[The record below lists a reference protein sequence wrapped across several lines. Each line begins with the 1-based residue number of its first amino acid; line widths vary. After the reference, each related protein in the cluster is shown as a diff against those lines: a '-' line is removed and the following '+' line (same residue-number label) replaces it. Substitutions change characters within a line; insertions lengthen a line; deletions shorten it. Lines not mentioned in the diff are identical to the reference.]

1 MNNIM
6 EIRNLSTFLQVAL
19 LQNFTKAGRILGY
32 SQSSISAQ
40 IQQLEED
47 VGVQLFDRIGRG
59 VVLTQYGQELLP
71 YAEKIVSYASYMES
85 FMRQENEIE
94 GTLRVGMV
102 ESLAGI
108 CLEPILM
115 QYNHRFPNVK
125 INLVVDATAVLEEL
139 LKKNQ
144 IDVACVI
151 DDPTPKAKW
160 QCCYE
165 KQVKIVIV
173 ASRSHYLASKPSIR
187 LEELCREKFILMEDE
202 APYSRCFY
210 NLIDTNGIEIKPFL
224 TLQSPRMAMRFIL
237 CDNCVS
243 LLPYYTAKEE
253 FDSGE
258 IVFLDVPECEQ
269 YQTVQIILHRNK
281 LITSHINGFL
291 NEAKSVFDRMLT

>member
-1 MNNIM
+1 M
-6 EIRNLSTFLQVAL
+6 STFLQVAL
-19 LQNFTKAGRILGY
+19 LQNFTQAGRILGY

-71 YAEKIVSYASYMES
+71 YAEKIVSFAAYMES
-85 FMRQENEIE
+85 FMRQENEIK
-94 GTLRVGMV
+94 GTLRLGMV
-102 ESLAGI
+102 ESLAGM
-108 CLEPILM
+108 CLEPILL
-115 QYNHRFPNVK
+115 QYNQRFPNVK
-125 INLVVDATAVLEEL
+125 INLLVDATSTLVEL

-144 IDVACVI
+144 IDVACMI
-151 DDPTPKAKW
+151 DDPPPKAKW

-173 ASRSHYLASKPSIR
+173 ASKSHRLASKQSIG

-210 NLIDTNGIEIKPFL
+210 NFLDTQGIEIKPFL

-237 CDNCVS
+237 CNNCVS
-243 LLPYYTAKEE
+243 LLPYYTVKEKFE
-253 FDSGE
+253 SGKL
-258 IVFLDVPECEQ
+258 VFLDVPECEQ
-269 YQTVQIILHRNK
+269 YQTVQIILHKNK
-281 LITSHINGFL
+281 FITSHINGFL
-291 NEAKSVFDRMLT
+291 DEAKSVFDSMLT